1 MGRAMSSSTSAV
13 RRKPP
18 EERRAEIIQ
27 TAATIALDEGLEKV
41 TARRVADAL
50 GVFPGLVNHYFRSA
64 DELVAAAFAHAAANE
79 SDDVFGHAEE
89 AATPLEQIQRMLR
102 EWLDDQQDSVSLL
115 WLDAWQASRRR
126 PALLTAV
133 TEQMNADLA
142 RLETLIRAGID
153 HGQFHVA
160 DPTAAAIRIMALVDA
175 TSIQAAVRTAIDYAP
190 VSEMA
195 LTITEDTLGLPPGAL
210 RT

>member
-1 MGRAMSSSTSAV
+1 MSSPTSAA

-27 TAATIALDEGLEKV
+27 TAAMIALAEGLEKV

-79 SDDVFGHAEE
+79 SEDVFGHAQE
-89 AATPLEQIQRMLR
+89 AATPLEQIQRLLR
-102 EWLDDQQDSVSLL
+102 DWLDNQQDSVSLL

-133 TEQMNADLA
+133 TEQMTADLA
-142 RLETLIRAGID
+142 RLEALIRTGIE
-153 HGQFHVA
+153 HAQFQVA
-160 DPTAAAIRIMALVDA
+160 DPAAAALRIMALVDA

-190 VSEMA
+190 VNEMA
-195 LTITEDTLGLPPGAL
+195 LTTTEDTLGLPRGAL
-210 RT
+210 LA

>member
-1 MGRAMSSSTSAV
+1 MSSPTSAA

-18 EERRAEIIQ
+18 EERRAEIVQ
-27 TAATIALDEGLEKV
+27 TAAAIALAEGLEKV

-79 SDDVFGHAEE
+79 SQDVFSHAEK
-89 AATPLEQIQRMLR
+89 AATAAEQIQRLLR
-102 EWLDDQQDSVSLL
+102 EWLDNQHDSVSLL

-133 TEQMNADLA
+133 TEQMTADLA
-142 RLETLIRAGID
+142 RLEALIRAGID
-153 HGQFHVA
+153 DGQFQAA
-160 DPTAAAIRIMALVDA
+160 DPAAAALRIMALVDA
-175 TSIQAAVRTAIDYAP
+175 TSIQAAVRTAIDYTP
-190 VSEMA
+190 VNDMA
-195 LTITEDTLGLPPGAL
+195 YTTTEDTLGLPRGAL